1 MFERCRAQLA
11 HPLRLAQAVHSSF
24 NPATAQDA
32 LRVQDQVDYV
42 AANLK
47 RLDYALPLAGCVII
61 FVHKARAPFMQM
73 AMALAVVIMTAL
85 LNEAIILRWRVRE
98 EDAIAS
104 AAKDAR
110 IVTLAASLLMGVWA
124 TFALSMFAPPS
135 SDMFALLVLS
145 CSLAAAVTMF
155 SPHAATA
162 VAAGSALGLGMIVLE
177 FLNTYFTLSPLIVL
191 ALLYLTMMGGQSRM
205 IYNRFGRSWQL
216 EKDREELIARLIAAH
231 EQAVAASKAKSEF
244 LANMSHELRTPLN
257 AIIGFSDIVRS
268 RTFGDDGARYSQYA
282 GFINQSGQHLL
293 RLIGDILDLA
303 KIDAGRKKLQ
313 QEPIDLGSLIA
324 DEVARAAEQAAA
336 KGTAVSA
343 NLPAALPLLHADLQ
357 SVRQILGHLLSNAVK
372 FTAPDGKVVV
382 SALLN
387 ANDEIELS
395 VSDNGVGI
403 APQDQP
409 FLFERFGQNTAQITT
424 AERGT
429 GLGLAIVKGL
439 VDMHRGRIRLESEL
453 GQGTHIS
460 VIFPADSTLPNL
472 QQRVA

>member
-1 MFERCRAQLA
+1 MDGWL
-11 HPLRLAQAVHSSF
+11 HPLRLPSVVHSSLD
-24 NPATAQDA
+24 PATEQDA
-32 LRVQDQVDYV
+32 LRVQAQVDHV
-42 AANLK
+42 TANLK
-47 RLDYALPLAGCVII
+47 RLDYALPLAGAVII
-61 FVHKARAPFMQM
+61 FVHNARAPFMHM
-73 AMALAVVIMTAL
+73 ALALAVVIVTVVF
-85 LNEAIILRWRVRE
+85 NEAVLLRRRIQAG
-98 EDAIAS
+98 DAIGR
-104 AAKDAR
+104 AAKESR

-124 TFALSMFAPPS
+124 AFALSLFSPPG
-135 SDMFALLVLS
+135 SDIFPLLILS

-162 VAAGSALGLGMIVLE
+162 AATGIALGLAIVLLE
-177 FLNTYFTLSPLIVL
+177 ILNSYFTFSPLIVL
-191 ALLYLTMMGGQSRM
+191 ALLYLTMMAGQSRM
-205 IYNRFGRSWQL
+205 IYGRFSRSWEL
-216 EKDREELIARLIAAH
+216 EQDREELIARLTAAH

-268 RTFGDDGARYSQYA
+268 RTFGEDAARYSQYA

-313 QEPIDLGSLIA
+313 QEPIDLGSLIG
-324 DEVARAAEQAAA
+324 DEVARAAEQAAE
-336 KGTAVSA
+336 KGTTVSA
-343 NLPAALPLLHADLQ
+343 SLPPALPLLHADLQ
-357 SVRQILGHLLSNAVK
+357 SVRQILAHLLSNAVK
-372 FTAPDGKVVV
+372 FTPPGGKIAV

-387 ANDEIELS
+387 ANDEVELS
-395 VSDNGVGI
+395 VSDNGLGI

-409 FLFERFGQNTAQITT
+409 FLFERFGQTSPQITR

-453 GQGTHIS
+453 GQGTHIT